1 MVFARRQRLPLRES
15 HGATDSILPPK
26 DSTIDKTFDN
36 ACRACRETGELEEI
50 PLPTG
55 SCADTQ
61 MVPSGVTVA
70 CE

>member
-1 MVFARRQRLPLRES
+1 MD
-15 HGATDSILPPK
+15 T
-26 DSTIDKTFDN
+26 TFDN
-36 ACRACRETGELEEI
+36 ACRACCGMGESEEM

-70 CE
+70 SE